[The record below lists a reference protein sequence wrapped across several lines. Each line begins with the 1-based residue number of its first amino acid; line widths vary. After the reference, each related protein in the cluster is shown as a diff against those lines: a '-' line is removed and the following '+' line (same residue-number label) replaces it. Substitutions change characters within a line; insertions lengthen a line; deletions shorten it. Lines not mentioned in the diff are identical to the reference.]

1 MKIVCLRNELI
12 KSMNISIRAV
22 PSRTTMD
29 ILECVLIDASSN
41 VIRFVTNDMELA
53 IETVVEG
60 TIVEKGIAAVDAKI
74 FFEIIRR
81 LPDSDVTISVDQSH
95 SASITCEKAKFH
107 IPGRSGEDFTG
118 IPPVIRQDP
127 LVISQFTLREMIR
140 QTIFSIALNENNK
153 MMTGEL
159 FEIRD
164 NCFRIVSLD
173 GHRISMRTLPLT
185 KDYENH
191 KVIVPGK
198 TLNEIVKTLS
208 GEMDDSVS
216 IFFGEDHLIFE
227 IDKTIVVSRLI
238 DGEYFH
244 VDQMIS
250 RDYETSVVV
259 NRRVFLD
266 CIDRSSLLVK
276 EGDKKPLIL
285 RIKDEEMEIF
295 MESQYGTMT
304 EEVDITK
311 EGKDIVIGFNPKF
324 LMDALR
330 VINEEEITI
339 YLMNGRA
346 PCFIRNEE
354 AGYTYLVLP
363 VNISQNM

>member
-1 MKIVCLRNELI
+1 MKIVCARNELI

-22 PSRTTMD
+22 PARTTMD

-41 VIRFVTNDMELA
+41 AIRFTTNDMELA

-60 TIVEKGIAAVDAKI
+60 TVLEKGVAALDAKI

-81 LPDSDVTISVDQSH
+81 LPDNDVTITVDQNY

-107 IPGRSGEDFTG
+107 IPGKPGDDYTG
-118 IPPVIRQDP
+118 VPPVIRQGS
-127 LVISQFTLREMIR
+127 LVISQYTLREMIR
-140 QTIFSIALNENNK
+140 QTIFSIAMNENNK

-159 FEIRD
+159 FEIKD
-164 NCFRIVSLD
+164 NIFRIVSLD
-173 GHRISMRTLPLT
+173 GHRISMRVLPLT
-185 KDYENH
+185 EDYENR

-208 GEMDDSVS
+208 GEIDDSVS

-227 IDKTIVVSRLI
+227 IDKTVMVSRLI
-238 DGEYFH
+238 DGDYFH

-259 NRRVFLD
+259 NRREFLD

-285 RIKDEEMEIF
+285 KIRDNEMEIY
-295 MESQYGTMT
+295 MESQFGTMN
-304 EEVDITK
+304 EEININK

-324 LMDALR
+324 LMDVLR
-330 VINEEEITI
+330 VINEEEVTI

-363 VNISQNM
+363 VNINQNN

>member
-1 MKIVCLRNELI
+1 MKIVCSRNELI

-22 PSRTTMD
+22 PARTTMN
-29 ILECVLIDASSN
+29 ILECVLIDASTN
-41 VIRFVTNDMELA
+41 VIRFTTNDMELA

-60 TIVEKGIAAVDAKI
+60 TVIEKGIVALDAKI
-74 FFEIIRR
+74 FFEIIRK
-81 LPDSDVTISVDQSH
+81 LPDNDVTISVDENH

-107 IPGRSGEDFTG
+107 IPGKSGEDYTG
-118 IPPVIRQDP
+118 VPPVIRQDS

-140 QTIFSIALNENNK
+140 QTIFSVAMNENNK

-159 FEIRD
+159 FEIKD
-164 NCFRIVSLD
+164 NRLRIVSLD
-173 GHRISMRTLPLT
+173 GHRISMRVLPLAGE
-185 KDYENH
+185 YENR

-198 TLNEIVKTLS
+198 TLNEIIKTLS

-227 IDKTIVVSRLI
+227 IDKTIMVSRLI

-259 NRRVFLD
+259 NRREFLD

-285 RIKDEEMEIF
+285 RIKDDEMEIY
-295 MESQYGTMT
+295 MESQFGTMT
-304 EEVDITK
+304 EEIDITK
-311 EGKDIVIGFNPKF
+311 EGKDIVIGFNPRF

-330 VINEEEITI
+330 VISEEEVTI

-354 AGYTYLVLP
+354 AGYTYLILP
-363 VNISQNM
+363 VNINQNM